1 MVQGIYTSLLGE
13 AGMPDRLETVR
24 RKLRFRSLRRGT
36 KESDLVIG
44 GFADEHLHGMT
55 EDQLAAFE
63 ALLDENDQDVLG
75 WVIGMAPPPPAHDT
89 DVLKMIRQ
97 FKNSL

>member
-1 MVQGIYTSLLGE
+1 
-13 AGMPDRLETVR
+13 MPDRLETVR
-24 RKLRFRSLRRGT
+24 RKLRFRSSRRGT

-44 GFADEHLHGMT
+44 GFADEHLHGLT

-75 WVIGMAPPPPAHDT
+75 WVIGMASPPPTHDT
-89 DVLKMIRQ
+89 DVLKMIRK

>member
-1 MVQGIYTSLLGE
+1 MS
-13 AGMPDRLETVR
+13 DRFDTIR

-44 GFADEHLHGMT
+44 GFADAHLADLDAG
-55 EDQLAAFE
+55 QLDRFE

-75 WVIGMAPPPPAHDT
+75 WVIGLSEPPPAFDN
-89 DVLKMIRQ
+89 DVLQMIRN
-97 FKNSL
+97 FKKSI

>member
-1 MVQGIYTSLLGE
+1 M
-13 AGMPDRLETVR
+13 
-24 RKLRFRSLRRGT
+24 
-36 KESDLVIG
+36 IG

-75 WVIGMAPPPPAHDT
+75 WVIGMAPPPAHDT

-97 FKNSL
+97 FKNSLVKY

>member
-1 MVQGIYTSLLGE
+1 
-13 AGMPDRLETVR
+13 MPDRLATVR
-24 RKLRFRSLRRGT
+24 RKLRFRSLRRGFQ
-36 KESDLVIG
+36 ESDLVIG

-75 WVIGMAPPPPAHDT
+75 WVIGVAPP
-89 DVLKMIRQ
+89 
-97 FKNSL
+97 